1 MLVVMFATP
10 ALTPQ
15 KWQKYTRARSSTTKE
30 ASLIF
35 SPAFQVL
42 IVFSVL
48 DDVHIPTL
56 TVAQTLGFALSTK
69 TPGKRLP
76 GVSRAG
82 FNETL
87 RTTLLRMFSQTDGC
101 GVRDGWACGMQT
113 RMARHGMRDGR
124 QTKQLVTNL

>member
-1 MLVVMFATP
+1 MFAMP

-42 IVFSVL
+42 IVFSIL

-56 TVAQTLGFALSTK
+56 TFSQTLGFTLLTK

-76 GVSRAG
+76 AVSCAG

-87 RTTLLRMFSQTDGC
+87 HITLLRMFDIHH
-101 GVRDGWACGMQT
+101 MEH
-113 RMARHGMRDGR
+113 M
-124 QTKQLVTNL
+124 LVGDAFVCRVSSGE